1 MVQFERAALADA
13 AGRAGFAA
21 QALRA
26 GVPSDLAAWAARA
39 GVAQIV
45 TPYVPQGP
53 LHDWLEAATPA
64 LAARG
69 ITLTEWKRDWDSA
82 IWPHAT
88 AGFFKVKERI
98 PRILAEV
105 LPPPAQGVLPGF

>member
-1 MVQFERAALADA
+1 
-13 AGRAGFAA
+13 
-21 QALRA
+21 
-26 GVPSDLAAWAARA
+26 
-39 GVAQIV
+39 V

-53 LHDWLEAATPA
+53 LRDWIDAATPA

-69 ITLTEWKRDWDSA
+69 ITLTEWRRDWDSA